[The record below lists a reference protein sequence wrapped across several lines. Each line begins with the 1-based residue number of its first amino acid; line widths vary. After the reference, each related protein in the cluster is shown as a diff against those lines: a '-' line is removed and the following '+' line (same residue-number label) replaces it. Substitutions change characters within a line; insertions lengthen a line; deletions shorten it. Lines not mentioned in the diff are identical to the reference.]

1 MDNLLTRLAAAAVI
15 FTFALPVLAQ
25 SVVVDD
31 QKVFHYA
38 TAPEVVI
45 LSYSETPG
53 MLASPDTLPRIQVF
67 GDGWVWIHYPVYM
80 KKAGDYGLYLN
91 PGEITALLKSVSGAF
106 GFEAKAARDSRD
118 NIKLAR
124 EMQEDEAFYRSDGTL
139 EEITVNL
146 TGYQD
151 SPGAPIVAVNQAMAW
166 TDIAL
171 DARDYPELQELQ
183 NLNRARDGMRDLLA
197 RDDLTPVDMSPANGS
212 PSRP

>member
-25 SVVVDD
+25 SAVVDD

-38 TAPEVVI
+38 TDPEVVI

-53 MLASPDTLPRIQVF
+53 MLANPDTLPRIQVF

-91 PGEITALLKSVSGAF
+91 PGEVTALLKSVSGAF
-106 GFEAKAARDSRD
+106 GFDAMAVRDSRD

-124 EMQEDEAFYRSDGTL
+124 EMQDDEVFYRSDGTL

-151 SPGAPIVAVNQAMAW
+151 SPGAPIVAVNQAMVW

-171 DARDYPELQELQ
+171 DVHDYPELQELQ
-183 NLNRARDGMRDLLA
+183 NLNRARDGMRALLA
-197 RDDLTPVDMSPANGS
+197 RDDLTPVDMSTANGS
-212 PSRP
+212 RSRP

>member
-1 MDNLLTRLAAAAVI
+1 MDNLLTRLAATAVI

-25 SVVVDD
+25 SVAVDD

-38 TAPEVVI
+38 TNPEVVI

-67 GDGWVWIHYPVYM
+67 GDGRVWIHYPVYM

-91 PGEITALLKSVSGAF
+91 PGEVTALLNSVSGAF
-106 GFEAKAARDSRD
+106 GFDARAVRDSRD

-124 EMQEDEAFYRSDGTL
+124 EMQDDEAFYRSDGTL

-146 TGYQD
+146 TGYQI
-151 SPGAPIVAVNQAMAW
+151 SPGASIVAVEQAMAW

-171 DARDYPELQELQ
+171 DAHDYPELQELQ
-183 NLNRARDGMRDLLA
+183 NLNRARDGMRALLA
-197 RDDLTPVDMSPANGS
+197 RDDLTPVDMSAANGS